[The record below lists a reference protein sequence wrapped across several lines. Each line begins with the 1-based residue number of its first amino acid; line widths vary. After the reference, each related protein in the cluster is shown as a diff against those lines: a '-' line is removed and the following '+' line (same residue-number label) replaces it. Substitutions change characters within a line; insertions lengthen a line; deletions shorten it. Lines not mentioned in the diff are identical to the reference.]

1 MSSQVMTPPRRDAAP
16 RAVVRSVLQLQQLP
30 AVLRPLVRAYVLGY
44 VSAVTPRLL
53 ALILKHVLR
62 RRTSSTSP
70 PKDNEAPSFLKSAA
84 HVLKTASELDRFP
97 TFCAVLA
104 GGTALLQVG
113 NQILDTPNAL
123 ALLKLPSQQ
132 KLRSSH
138 SCMITDS
145 TSYRFSRWLAT
156 FVAAWLGLRL
166 LQSRDKGGVSGD
178 PKHDSRKPPAAA
190 GRTLDLTLFAATRAV
205 DVIVGGLWERYS
217 QHRRAAR
224 RWTRAE
230 QHVSELTDPLIFSA
244 SCALI
249 MWSWFF
255 SPEKLPR
262 SYAKWITT
270 AAQVDQRLIEALR
283 RCLKGELRYGEDT
296 GQAPLLQAMCDDYG
310 WPREWGDPAKSV
322 PFPCEMVHMGCGPSC
337 EYHALSRFFRAWT
350 WSMLTYVPIS
360 LALWLRK
367 PNRNGLAKAL
377 KSASRSSMFL
387 GMFIALFY
395 YGVCLARTR
404 VGPHVIGKDATS
416 CQRIDGGICV
426 ATGCV
431 LCGWSVLLETAG
443 RRQDMALFVAPR
455 ALATIVPR
463 RYPQE
468 KQWRETLV
476 FAASA
481 AVVFTN
487 VLENPRRVR
496 GFLGRLLSM
505 VMKQS

>member
-1 MSSQVMTPPRRDAAP
+1 MLEAISSQVMTPPRRDAAP

-123 ALLKLPSQQ
+123 
-132 KLRSSH
+132 
-138 SCMITDS
+138 
-145 TSYRFSRWLAT
+145 FSRWLAT

-337 EYHALSRFFRAWT
+337 EYHALT
-350 WSMLTYVPIS
+350 
-360 LALWLRK
+360 LWLRK

>member
-1 MSSQVMTPPRRDAAP
+1 MTYG
-16 RAVVRSVLQLQQLP
+16 LI
-30 AVLRPLVRAYVLGY
+30 PLLI
-44 VSAVTPRLL
+44 SA
-53 ALILKHVLR
+53 
-62 RRTSSTSP
+62 
-70 PKDNEAPSFLKSAA
+70 
-84 HVLKTASELDRFP
+84 
-97 TFCAVLA
+97 
-104 GGTALLQVG
+104 Q
-113 NQILDTPNAL
+113 
-123 ALLKLPSQQ
+123 
-132 KLRSSH
+132 
-138 SCMITDS
+138 
-145 TSYRFSRWLAT
+145 
-156 FVAAWLGLRL
+156 
-166 LQSRDKGGVSGD
+166 
-178 PKHDSRKPPAAA
+178 
-190 GRTLDLTLFAATRAV
+190 
-205 DVIVGGLWERYS
+205 
-217 QHRRAAR
+217 
-224 RWTRAE
+224 AE

-262 SYAKWITT
+262 SYAKWIT
-270 AAQVDQRLIEALR
+270 AAAHVDQRLIEALR

-310 WPREWGDPAKSV
+310 WPREWGDPAISV

-337 EYHALSRFFRAWT
+337 EYHALSRFCRAWA
-350 WSMLTYVPIS
+350 WSMFTYVPIS
-360 LALWLRK
+360 LAPWLRK

-404 VGPHVIGKDATS
+404 VGPHIIGKDAAG

-455 ALATIVPR
+455 GLATMVPR

-476 FAASA
+476 FSVSA